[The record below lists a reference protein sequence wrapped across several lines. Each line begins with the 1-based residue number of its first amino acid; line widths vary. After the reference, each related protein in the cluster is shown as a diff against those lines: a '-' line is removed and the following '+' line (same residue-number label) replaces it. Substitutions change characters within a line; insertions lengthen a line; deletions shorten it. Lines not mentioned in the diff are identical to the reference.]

1 MKCTLNSTPGLV
13 CDLIKAREECFK
25 SFHQFFHLVLDSCQ
39 SHNGLIS
46 SRPTWRQWAGFGLL
60 QDLWFGFGLC
70 GLWSAEKNR
79 LFWRAFLLYVSHMHV
94 LSVFFWGGRV
104 NLRQGLLCLLLLFV
118 LLATSNC
125 RADGGGV
132 YFDNKTDLVT
142 ALSLPAL
149 RPFYLLIIKSYHST
163 APLCLIHLQ
172 LSFNRCHTAPVFCL
186 PNWLDLA
193 INQLNWLK
201 PLWSVTSV
209 LWPKYKP
216 WAGTVCALKAS
227 NGR

>member
-1 MKCTLNSTPGLV
+1 M
-13 CDLIKAREECFK
+13 
-25 SFHQFFHLVLDSCQ
+25 LDSCQ

-94 LSVFFWGGRV
+94 LSVFFGGEEWTYARACYV
-104 NLRQGLLCLLLLFV
+104 SLCCLFYLLRQTAEQTG
-118 LLATSNC
+118 
-125 RADGGGV
+125 GGGV

-216 WAGTVCALKAS
+216 CAGTVCALKAS